1 MPVPLSTSRA
11 MVRHVAEHLGEVRE
25 QVVFLGGAVTGLLLT
40 DPAAPEARSTEDVDV
55 VVSVTSYSQYAR
67 LEEALR
73 ERGFVNVRDVIC
85 RWNVSGVVVDVMPTD
100 KTILGFSNRWYDA
113 VMAAATEYNLGE
125 GLTVRLVSAPC
136 FIATKLEAFAHPHRE
151 GQGDFLLSRDMQDI
165 LAVID
170 GRPELISEVE
180 AAEEGVRSFL
190 SQSFRHL
197 LQEPDFLEA
206 LPGHLPP
213 DEASQQRLS
222 LLKSRCAELGSL

>member
-1 MPVPLSTSRA
+1 MPEYLPTSLA
-11 MVRHVAEHLGEVRE
+11 MVRHVAEHLGELRE
-25 QVVFLGGAVTGLLLT
+25 QMVFLGGAVTGLLLT
-40 DPAAPEARSTEDVDV
+40 DPAAPEVRSTEDVDV
-55 VVSVTSYSQYAR
+55 IVAVASYSQYAR

-73 ERGFVNVRDVIC
+73 GRGFLNVRDVIC
-85 RWNVSGVVVDVMPTD
+85 RWNISGVVVDIMPTD
-100 KTILGFSNRWYDA
+100 ETILGFSNRWYDA
-113 VMAAATEYNLGE
+113 VMGAATEYSLGA
-125 GLTVRLVSAPC
+125 GLTIRLVSAPC
-136 FIATKLEAFAHPHRE
+136 FVATKLEAFAHPRRE

-165 LAVID
+165 IAVVD
-170 GRPELISEVE
+170 GRLELVSEVE
-180 AAEEGVRSFL
+180 AAEEEVRSFL